1 MFIETKKL
9 KSGFELPVFGFGTWT
24 VGGREE
30 RDPDNDDRADINA
43 IKSAIEMG
51 ITHIDTA
58 EMYSEGHAEELVGEA
73 IRGFD
78 RSSLIIATK
87 VWHTNLHYQ
96 DLINSCRQSLKRLG
110 TDYADIYIIHYPNPS
125 IDIGETMEA
134 MDYLVEKGYI
144 KYIGLSNFSVGQFI
158 EAQKHTENKIVSN
171 QLYYNMAN
179 RVPAKNGFLEYALE
193 NDIMLVAWRPLE
205 KGIFSVAEESIIEK
219 LCKKYGKTGNQIA
232 INWLISQDNVATIS
246 KSGSAG
252 HLKENLGALGW
263 KMEKSDI
270 ELVMKSFPKIATS
283 D

>member
-1 MFIETKKL
+1 MQIEKKKL

-30 RDPDNDDRADINA
+30 RDPGNDDRADIDS
-43 IKSAIEMG
+43 IKTAIEMG

-73 IRGFD
+73 IKGFD

-87 VWHTNLHYQ
+87 VWHTNLRYQ

-134 MDYLVEKGYI
+134 MDYLVEKGYV
-144 KYIGLSNFSVGQFI
+144 KNIGLSNFSVYEFK
-158 EAQKHTENKIVSN
+158 EAKKHTSNKIVCN

-179 RVPAKNGFLEYALE
+179 REPAKNGFLEYALE

-205 KGIFSVAEESIIEK
+205 KGIFSVTEESTLKK
-219 LCKKYGKTGNQIA
+219 LCKKYDKTGNQIA
-232 INWLISQDNVATIS
+232 INWLISQENVATIS

-263 KMEKSDI
+263 KMDKSDI
-270 ELVMKSFPKIATS
+270 ELVMKRFPRIATS